1 MMGKK
6 SFFHKS
12 LNVALLVLAILY
24 TIKTTNNNNNNN
36 LNVEDI
42 PLLLKQWKKKGIFGG
57 EKDISILDFRTMIT
71 ASSPTSFILK
81 SIRLLFLLLENLD
94 LLIRTVDCFAS
105 LLSYF

>member
-1 MMGKK
+1 MMGK
-6 SFFHKS
+6 SFYHKS
-12 LNVALLVLAILY
+12 LNIALVLAILY
-24 TIKTTNNNNNNN
+24 VVKTNNNN

-57 EKDISILDFRTMIT
+57 EKDISTLDFRTMIMAA
-71 ASSPTSFILK
+71 ASPASFILK

>member
-1 MMGKK
+1 MMGK
-6 SFFHKS
+6 SFYHKS
-12 LNVALLVLAILY
+12 LNIALVLAILY
-24 TIKTTNNNNNNN
+24 VVKTNNN

-57 EKDISILDFRTMIT
+57 EKDISTLDFRTMIT
-71 ASSPTSFILK
+71 AAASPASFILK